1 MRIALDAMGGDYAP
15 AVTVEGAIET
25 IREYDNLEIILFGD
39 ASQLKKE
46 LKGKKYP
53 ADRIHIRHASQTIG
67 MHESPVTAL
76 RKKKDSSIRRAVD
89 AVKNNEADAVVSA
102 GNSGVAM
109 ASALFILGTSKGVY
123 RPAIAAIMPTLKGSF
138 ILIDAGA
145 NVDCNAEN
153 LLQFALMGSS
163 YSRTIFGRPEPKV
176 ALLSIGEEDT
186 KGNELTREAFKLIKN
201 TNLNFIGNIE
211 GKDIFMG
218 EADVVVCDGFIGNV
232 VLKTSEGLADVIM
245 KMLKR
250 EITGLSTGRVGYLL
264 MKPAL
269 KNFRKK
275 TDYAEYGGAPLLGI
289 NGTCIISHGRSTA
302 RAIRNAVK
310 VAMEFS
316 ENKVHEIISEDILS
330 CYAQEKATV
339 EG

>member
-1 MRIALDAMGGDYAP
+1 MKIALDAMGGDYAP
-15 AVTVEGAIET
+15 AVTVEGAVET
-25 IREYDNLEIILFGD
+25 VNEYDDFEVILFGD
-39 ASQLKKE
+39 ESQISKE
-46 LKGKKYP
+46 LKGRRYP
-53 ADRIHIRHASQTIG
+53 PRRIHIRHTSQVIG

-76 RKKKDSSIRRAVD
+76 RKKKDSSIRCAVD
-89 AVKNNEADAVVSA
+89 AVKNKEADAVVSA

-109 ASALFILGTSKGVY
+109 AAALFVLGMSKGVA
-123 RPAIAAIMPTLKGSF
+123 RPAIAAIMPTLKGLF

-145 NVDCNAEN
+145 NVDCTAEN
-153 LLQFALMGSS
+153 LLQFALMGNS
-163 YSRTIFGRPEPKV
+163 YCKSIFKKQEPRV

-186 KGNELTREAFKLIKN
+186 KGNELTREAFKLLKEADI
-201 TNLNFIGNIE
+201 NFIGNIE
-211 GKDIFMG
+211 GKDIFLG
-218 EADVVVCDGFIGNV
+218 DADVVVCDGFIGNI
-232 VLKTSEGLADVIM
+232 VLKTSEGLAEVIM

-250 EITGLSTGRVGYLL
+250 EIAGMPTGRIGYLL

-302 RAIRNAVK
+302 LAIKNAIRVAV
-310 VAMEFS
+310 EFS
-316 ENKVHEIISEDILS
+316 RNNVHEVISREIVS
-330 CYAQEKATV
+330 FYGREKAVV